1 MNEVSESLRNA
12 RAALLSERNPAAHW
26 TGELST
32 SALSTATA
40 LVALGSVDP
49 ERYSEEVVKA
59 AKWLVDNQN
68 EDGGWGDTVKSY
80 SNISTT
86 LLCWSALTKFGGSD
100 SGGAIAGS
108 ANWIQNYVGSLDPS
122 LIAETVKARYGK
134 DRTFS
139 VPILMLCAICGT
151 LGPKGWGH
159 VLQLPFQL
167 AVFPRK
173 WFGMMRLPV
182 VSYAL
187 PALIAIGYARFRQ
200 GWRGY
205 RRQSWVWPKV
215 SSC

>member
-68 EDGGWGDTVKSY
+68 EDGGWGDTVKSF

-86 LLCWSALTKFGGSD
+86 LLCWSALTKFCGSD
-100 SGGAIAGS
+100 SGGAIAGA
-108 ANWIQNYVGSLDPS
+108 ANWIQNYVGSLNPS

-173 WFGMMRLPV
+173 WFGMMQ
-182 VSYAL
+182 L
-187 PALIAIGYARFRQ
+187 PA
-200 GWRGY
+200 
-205 RRQSWVWPKV
+205 
-215 SSC
+215 